1 MIVVADTKLN
11 VEAIIKDFPILEQQ
25 VNGKRLAYLDST
37 ATSQKPKQVIDA
49 LSDYYERYNSN
60 VHRGVHTLGSL
71 ATDGYEGA
79 RETVRRFIHAKY
91 FEEIIFTRGTTA
103 AINMI
108 AHSYGDANVGEG
120 DEIVVTQMEHH
131 ANLVPWQQLAK
142 RQGATLKFIP
152 MAEDGT
158 ITLEAVRETVSERTK
173 IVAIAHVSNVL
184 GTINDIKAIAEI
196 AHEHG
201 AIISVD
207 GAQSVPHMKVD
218 VQDLNVDFY
227 SFSGH
232 KMLGPTGI
240 GVLYGKREH
249 LNQMEP
255 TEFGGDMID
264 FVDLYV
270 STWTDLPTKFE
281 AGTPLIAQAIGLQ
294 AAIEYIESIGFDAIH
309 EHEQALTTYA
319 YEQMSQIEGIDIY
332 GPSKDKRA
340 GIITFN
346 LKDVHPHDVATAL
359 DTEGVAVRAG
369 HHCAQPLMKWLN
381 VSSTA
386 RASFYIYNT
395 KEDID
400 QLVEGLKQTKEFF
413 SYEF

>member
-1 MIVVADTKLN
+1 MADTKLN

-71 ATDGYEGA
+71 ATDGYEVA

-264 FVDLYV
+264 FVDLYD

>member
-264 FVDLYV
+264 FVDLYD

-400 QLVEGLKQTKEFF
+400 QLVGGLKQTKEFF

>member
-71 ATDGYEGA
+71 ATDGYEVA

-264 FVDLYV
+264 FVDLYD